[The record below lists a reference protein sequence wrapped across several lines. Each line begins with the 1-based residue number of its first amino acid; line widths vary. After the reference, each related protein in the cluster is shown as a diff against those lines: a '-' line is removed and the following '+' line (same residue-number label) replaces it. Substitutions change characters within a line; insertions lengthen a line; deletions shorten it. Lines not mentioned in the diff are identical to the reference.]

1 MNKET
6 FPQLIRRVLKEEVEK
21 NSTNPNEKIYQR
33 VPEVVHDKEYKEI
46 TPHPRDD
53 RTKDELLDDITKV
66 VKSIDDSFTVVHD
79 DHDDISISARDLF
92 RIRIIPRWE
101 NNYNIEAMVR
111 NEDRIFIT
119 GQNWEQVKQ
128 FVKDNLKSSKTAV
141 DKASDK
147 VVKNR
152 EDQSPAPDKGLSQK
166 DKPKILPLTDKSPT
180 ETKNKDKNYTE
191 KQVKNED
198 DLPEKSMKNVGD
210 FKKLTSYKVKDPVKL
225 RKLKPNTKLMVKQT

>member
-53 RTKDELLDDITKV
+53 RTKDELLDDITKI
-66 VKSIDDSFTVVHD
+66 VKAIDSSFTVVWD
-79 DHDDISISARDLF
+79 DHDDISISGRDLF
-92 RIRIIPRWE
+92 RIRVIPRWE

-141 DKASDK
+141 DKAMGK

-152 EDQSPAPDKGLSQK
+152 EDQTSQPDKNLFQK
-166 DKPKILPLTDKSPT
+166 DKPKILPLTNEPVKT
-180 ETKNKDKNYTE
+180 NKNKEKNYTE
-191 KQVKNED
+191 FPKDND
-198 DLPEKSMKNVGD
+198 DLPEKSMKEVKE
-210 FKKLTSYKVKDPVKL
+210 FKKLESYKVKDPVKL
-225 RKLKPNTKLMVKQT
+225 KKKHDNDKHIVKMS